1 MEGSM
6 FEMGMRLV
14 KASPNKHAAFL
25 RIYKH
30 ETKEE
35 IPCESLDNHKSRESN
50 LAFLSEKFIIH

>member
-1 MEGSM
+1 M